1 MSGSSAFANYSN
13 TSQQLS
19 DSISQLKPTST
30 QITNDKANFEQQ
42 FLIGAALA
50 AKMKATDKF
59 VGLFKKSKAIS
70 SLKDKTEGEIRNLA
84 ESAQSRANEVANNL
98 VNKIKGVKPTDAP
111 PQPPP
116 PVNPSTSPDDLDTLK
131 DLADTANK
139 KVADTSKALE
149 NAENEM
155 IDSRDAVKDAYETR
169 DAYQAIVESNSA
181 RAVSQAGSTIRQS
194 QQIAD
199 ATARKTLNDARNQ
212 IESQEER
219 ARVAEQSRND
229 LAEQLEQHQNTA
241 EEAAKDVARASSEE
255 ADASEASA
263 VASKAAEAE
272 KIASGVEKTAA
283 DSEKAIK
290 VTKDLEDGEKA
301 LKVTSDIEK
310 ASAETSEADPLG
322 LIVTAIAAV
331 ATQIIGRKIKAHEN
345 LVSAPVPPTTFSST
359 LGA

>member
-70 SLKDKTEGEIRNLA
+70 SLKGKAEGEIRNLA

-131 DLADTANK
+131 DLSDAANK

-149 NAENEM
+149 KAENEM
-155 IDSRDAVKDAYETR
+155 VDSRAAVKDAYDTR
-169 DAYQAIVESNSA
+169 DAAQAIVESNTQ
-181 RAVSQAGSTIRQS
+181 RAVSQAGGTIRQS

-199 ATARKTLNDARNQ
+199 ANARKTLNDAQNQ

-229 LAEQLEQHQNTA
+229 LAEQLQQHQNTA
-241 EEAAKDVARASSEE
+241 EQAAKDVARASSEE
-255 ADASEASA
+255 TDASA
-263 VASKAAEAE
+263 VASKAAQAE
-272 KIASGVEKTAA
+272 KIASGIEKTAV

-310 ASAETSEADPLG
+310 ASVETSEADPLG

-345 LVSAPVPPTTFSST
+345 LVSPPVPPTTFSAT

>member
-70 SLKDKTEGEIRNLA
+70 SLKGKAEGEIRNLA

-139 KVADTSKALE
+139 KVGDTSKALE

-181 RAVSQAGSTIRQS
+181 RAVSQAGGAIRQS
-194 QQIAD
+194 QQISD
-199 ATARKTLNDARNQ
+199 SVARKTLNDARNQ

-255 ADASEASA
+255 TDASE

-272 KIASGVEKTAA
+272 KITSGVEKTAV

-345 LVSAPVPPTTFSST
+345 LVSPPVPPTTFSAT

>member
-19 DSISQLKPTST
+19 DSIAQLKPTST

-70 SLKDKTEGEIRNLA
+70 SLKGKAEGEIRNLA

-131 DLADTANK
+131 DLSDAANK

-149 NAENEM
+149 KAENEM
-155 IDSRDAVKDAYETR
+155 VDSRAAVKDAYDTR
-169 DAYQAIVESNSA
+169 DAAQAIVESNTQ
-181 RAVSQAGSTIRQS
+181 RAVSQAGGTIRQS

-199 ATARKTLNDARNQ
+199 ANARKTLNDARNQ

-229 LAEQLEQHQNTA
+229 LAEQLQQHQNTA
-241 EEAAKDVARASSEE
+241 EQAARDVARASTEE
-255 ADASEASA
+255 TDASA

-272 KIASGVEKTAA
+272 KIASGVEKTAV

-310 ASAETSEADPLG
+310 ASVETSEADPLG

-345 LVSAPVPPTTFSST
+345 LVSPPVPPTTFSAT

>member
-19 DSISQLKPTST
+19 DSIAQLKPTST

-70 SLKDKTEGEIRNLA
+70 SLKDKTESEIRNLA

-131 DLADTANK
+131 DLSDAANK

-149 NAENEM
+149 KAENEM
-155 IDSRDAVKDAYETR
+155 VDSRAAVKDAYDTR
-169 DAYQAIVESNSA
+169 DAAQAIVESNSA
-181 RAVSQAGSTIRQS
+181 RAVSQAGGTIRQS

-199 ATARKTLNDARNQ
+199 ANARKTLNDAQNQ

-229 LAEQLEQHQNTA
+229 LAEQLQQHQNTA
-241 EEAAKDVARASSEE
+241 EQAARDVARASTEE
-255 ADASEASA
+255 TDASA

-272 KIASGVEKTAA
+272 KIASGVEKTAV

-310 ASAETSEADPLG
+310 ASVETSEADPLG

-345 LVSAPVPPTTFSST
+345 LVSPPVPPTTFSAT

>member
-116 PVNPSTSPDDLDTLK
+116 TVNPSTSPDDLDTLK

-139 KVADTSKALE
+139 KVGDTSKALE
-149 NAENEM
+149 KAENEM
-155 IDSRDAVKDAYETR
+155 IDSRDAVKEAYETR

-194 QQIAD
+194 QQISD
-199 ATARKTLNDARNQ
+199 SVARKTLNDARNQ
-212 IESQEER
+212 IESQEAR
-219 ARVAEQSRND
+219 AVRAEQSRND
-229 LAEQLEQHQNTA
+229 LAEQLQQHQNTA
-241 EEAAKDVARASSEE
+241 EEAARDVARASSEE
-255 ADASEASA
+255 TDASE

-272 KIASGVEKTAA
+272 KITSGVEKTAA

-345 LVSAPVPPTTFSST
+345 LVSPPVPPTTFSAT

>member
-19 DSISQLKPTST
+19 DSIAQLKPTST

-131 DLADTANK
+131 DLSDAANK

-149 NAENEM
+149 KAENEM
-155 IDSRDAVKDAYETR
+155 VDSRDAVKDAYDTR
-169 DAYQAIVESNSA
+169 DAAQAIVESNTQ
-181 RAVSQAGSTIRQS
+181 RAVSQAGGTIRQS

-199 ATARKTLNDARNQ
+199 ANARKTLNDAQNQ

-229 LAEQLEQHQNTA
+229 LAEQLQQHQNTA

-255 ADASEASA
+255 TDASEVSEAA
-263 VASKAAEAE
+263 KAAEAA
-272 KIASGVEKTAA
+272 KVASGVEKTAV
-283 DSEKAIK
+283 DSEKALK

-310 ASAETSEADPLG
+310 ASVETSEADPLG

-345 LVSAPVPPTTFSST
+345 LVSPPVPPTTFSAT